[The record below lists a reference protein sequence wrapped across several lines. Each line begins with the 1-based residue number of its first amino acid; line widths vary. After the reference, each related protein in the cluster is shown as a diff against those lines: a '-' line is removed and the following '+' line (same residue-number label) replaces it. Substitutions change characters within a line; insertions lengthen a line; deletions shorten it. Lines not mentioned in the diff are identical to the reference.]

1 MVGLGEDLQK
11 CGGDDLG
18 RFKRALYEQVLSS
31 VCQACQGL
39 RSPRLAARRHDST
52 RVCGKVY

>member
-18 RFKRALYEQVLSS
+18 RFQRAIYEQVLSS
-31 VCQACQGL
+31 VYQACQGL
-39 RSPRLAARRHDST
+39 RVPRLAAGRHDSIGV
-52 RVCGKVY
+52 RG

>member
-1 MVGLGEDLQK
+1 MVGLGEDLLK

-18 RFKRALYEQVLSS
+18 RFQRALYKQVLSS

-39 RSPRLAARRHDST
+39 KVPRLAAGRHDSSG
-52 RVCGKVY
+52 VCG

>member
-1 MVGLGEDLQK
+1 MMGLGEDLQK

-18 RFKRALYEQVLSS
+18 RFQRALYEKVLSS

-39 RSPRLAARRHDST
+39 RVPRLAAGRHDST
-52 RVCGKVY
+52 GVHG

>member
-18 RFKRALYEQVLSS
+18 RFQRALYEQVLSS

-39 RSPRLAARRHDST
+39 RVPRLAAGRHDST
-52 RVCGKVY
+52 KVRG

>member
-18 RFKRALYEQVLSS
+18 RFQRAFYDKFLSS
-31 VCQACQGL
+31 VFQACRGP
-39 RSPRLAARRHDST
+39 RVPRLTVGRHDSIGV
-52 RVCGKVY
+52 RG